1 MDWTFPNGE
10 EELDLESGKK
20 LLKIL
25 PTIITSLMP
34 IKMKKNPQQK
44 ELSFEDIPSTLPYHY
59 QINNPVTPTSNF
71 DLEILWQKAIKRFG
85 FSRER
90 PDYNEKLA
98 KRLSDINQ
106 SRWEHYLEQHDE
118 FMIQAY
124 RRELAIL
131 NMIGDKLLQIET
143 NLFK

>member
-98 KRLSDINQ
+98 KRL
-106 SRWEHYLEQHDE
+106 
-118 FMIQAY
+118 
-124 RRELAIL
+124 
-131 NMIGDKLLQIET
+131 
-143 NLFK
+143 